1 MRVRVEWFETVLLC
15 KAVHL
20 RYGGVKLWRA
30 KSLGVRFRHWNQ
42 VKERQYFKTGRKTG
56 RQGGK
61 MGLTRLRV
69 LYGVL
74 GDGNER
80 VARDPTGYL
89 AIEQGIY
96 RHFGLEVL
104 WDHVQGTDE
113 RNQAL
118 LAGEADLSLVIGR
131 ASLQHFLRSATTRV
145 IGSCMNRSPYQ
156 LMVRPDVRA
165 LTELR
170 GKALACRRIIAET
183 GRLAETFLER
193 AGLELGSDMRLELVD
208 NDHHT
213 LDSLTVGSA
222 DAALLPRPFD
232 FVAMRRGFLPLPDW
246 PDIAGDPLPISIETT
261 DSTLNR
267 KGEAL
272 VAFLSAHREGI
283 RYLQGHRSET
293 LAMLGREFGYA
304 SEMASVL
311 YDDYLVLLDSRLT
324 VDRSQVERLLRM
336 TASDTHLSVP
346 ELELHW
352 LTPGAMTQRPLAA
365 ESE

>member
-1 MRVRVEWFETVLLC
+1 ME
-15 KAVHL
+15 
-20 RYGGVKLWRA
+20 
-30 KSLGVRFRHWNQ
+30 
-42 VKERQYFKTGRKTG
+42 
-56 RQGGK
+56 
-61 MGLTRLRV
+61 LTRLRV

-131 ASLQHFLRSATTRV
+131 ASLQHFLRSAQTRV

-156 LMVRPDVRA
+156 LMVRPEVRA

-183 GRLAETFLER
+183 GPLAETFLGR
-193 AGLELGSDMRLELVD
+193 AGLELGADIRLQSVD
-208 NDHHT
+208 NDQRA

-232 FVAMRRGFLPLPDW
+232 FVAMRRGFLSLPDW
-246 PDIAGDPLPISIETT
+246 PDIAGDPLPISIETM

-267 KGEAL
+267 KGESLA
-272 VAFLSAHREGI
+272 AFLSAHREGI
-283 RYLQGHRSET
+283 RYLQGHRNET

-304 SEMASVL
+304 PEMASVL
-311 YDDYLVLLDSRLT
+311 YDDYLVLLEPRLT
-324 VDRSQVERLLRM
+324 VDRTQLERLLRM
-336 TASDTHLSVP
+336 TAPDAPVSIP
-346 ELELHW
+346 ELESHW
-352 LTPGAMTQRPLAA
+352 LTLGAMTQRPLAA